1 MVGLGN
7 PGPGYAANRHNIG
20 FMAVDAIAEHHGLG
34 PYRSRFQGE
43 AAEGTVSGRKVLIL
57 KPMTYMNN
65 SGRAVAAAARSYKIE
80 PEDMIVFHD
89 ELDLAAGKM
98 RIKNG
103 GGHAGHN
110 GLRSIHAHV
119 GADYGRVRLGIGH
132 PGDKDRVTGH
142 VLQDFAKADRVWLE
156 PLLDAIGREFPY
168 LVRGDGGAFMSKV
181 ALAVNPPKPK
191 RPKPEDSSRPES
203 ANGEGT
209 DGV

>member
-1 MVGLGN
+1 MVVGLGN

-43 AAEGTVSGRKVLIL
+43 TAEGTVAGRKVLIL

-65 SGRAVAAAARSYKIE
+65 SGQAAAAAARFYKIE

-89 ELDLAAGKM
+89 ELDLAAGKL
-98 RIKNG
+98 RIKQG

-119 GADYGRVRLGIGH
+119 GSDYGRVRLGIGH

-156 PLLDAIGREFPY
+156 PMLDAIGREFPL
-168 LVRGDGGAFMSKV
+168 LVRGDAGAFMSKV
-181 ALAVNPPKPK
+181 ALAVNPP
-191 RPKPEDSSRPES
+191 RPKPAKPAMPPEG
-203 ANGEGT
+203 A